1 MNKYYDLE
9 TSILCCFML
18 KPELMETTKLE
29 DKHFIKN
36 QRMWQFMKS
45 FYKKFGTFD
54 ITLMASVID
63 DKYKLMRY
71 IVDIFN
77 TEPTPF
83 MFEKYEKQ
91 LIDLYNED
99 KKEKW
104 IIHKIQQQADNLW
117 VRNINSQEFLLK
129 VNEIINNANEIFK

>member
-1 MNKYYDLE
+1 MNKNYDLE

-29 DKHFIKN
+29 DKHFVKN
-36 QRMWQFMKS
+36 QRMWKFMKS

-54 ITLMASVID
+54 ITLMISVID

-71 IVDIFN
+71 IIDIFN
-77 TEPTPF
+77 TEPTPL

-104 IIHKIQQQADNLW
+104 IIHKIQQETDNLW
-117 VRNINSQEFLLK
+117 LRNINSKEFLLR

>member
-18 KPELMETTKLE
+18 KPELMEVTKLE
-29 DKHFIKN
+29 DKHFVKN

-54 ITLMASVID
+54 ITLMASVIN

-71 IVDIFN
+71 VVDIFN
-77 TEPTPF
+77 TEPVPNRY
-83 MFEKYEKQ
+83 EIYEKQ

-99 KKEKW
+99 EKEKW
-104 IIHKIQQQADNLW
+104 IIKRIQQETDNLW

-129 VNEIINNANEIFK
+129 INEIINNADEIFK

>member
-63 DKYKLMRY
+63 NKYKLMRY
-71 IVDIFN
+71 IVDILN

-104 IIHKIQQQADNLW
+104 IIHKIQQETDNLW
-117 VRNINSQEFLLK
+117 VRNINSKEFLLR